1 MKTITEEIIRIE
13 FFKNGES
20 NHTREEYNHRLR
32 VIGISSFSSLVY
44 DIYFPFFKLNAS
56 ENICK
61 L

>member
-32 VIGISSFSSLVY
+32 VIGISRLFVFSL
-44 DIYFPFFKLNAS
+44 
-56 ENICK
+56 
-61 L
+61 